1 MRRPN
6 TGGLPCKTAARCG
19 GARVYSPGGCG
30 CAVAMFPVVV
40 AGAGDPLALAGAA
53 LMAAICLV
61 AAIGFTAYFAATAS
75 RRQEQGKTL
84 GGWIAIP
91 IVLYAVSIPYLL
103 FFWWLMSQ

>member
-1 MRRPN
+1 MRRSN
-6 TGGLPCKTAARCG
+6 TSGMPCKTVVRRG

-40 AGAGDPLALAGAA
+40 AGAGIALALAGAA
-53 LMAAICLV
+53 LIAAVCLI
-61 AAIGFTAYFAATAS
+61 AAIGFTVYFAATAS

>member
-1 MRRPN
+1 MYRASISEP
-6 TGGLPCKTAARCG
+6 PCKRAPRHG

-30 CAVAMFPVVV
+30 CALLMFPVVA
-40 AGAGDPLALAGAA
+40 AGAGIALALTGAA
-53 LMAAICLV
+53 LLAAVFLI
-61 AAIGFTAYFAATAS
+61 AAIGFTVYFAATAS
-75 RRQEQGKTL
+75 RRQEQGKTI